1 MSNISQRGATDVL
14 ADLGVAVQLLTL
26 PPCEDTFAKFNWES
40 KSEVQGAP
48 NAISF
53 VREQLSDSVDFGT
66 DGYKLFGLRSQQQ
79 YLDTVISRKYALKGT
94 SDVAIA
100 PYYTV
105 EAYSAYAAC
114 VLIEF
119 KTTAQF
125 HHDNIPQLLAET
137 LALRCLSCQP
147 AVLCVLTDLNDGAF
161 VAKTAWNAVCM
172 KTSIDVSNKV
182 TVSQMYRCIADFL
195 RTSTVP
201 EMSKIPLNPELLY
214 DPVFEPAMQMKKLLK
229 RKRGDSSSAVEQYEE
244 LAEGTLPFSRERA
257 LAVRHLFQS
266 YGFDE
271 MPRCLSSDYSHIYS

>member
-1 MSNISQRGATDVL
+1 
-14 ADLGVAVQLLTL
+14 LLTL
-26 PPCEDTFAKFNWES
+26 PPCEDTFAKFAWGS
-40 KSEVQGAP
+40 RSEVQGTAA
-48 NAISF
+48 AISF
-53 VREQLSDSVDFGT
+53 VREQLSVSGVHFGT
-66 DGYKLFGLRSQQQ
+66 DGYKLFGLHNQPQ
-79 YLDTVISRKYALKGT
+79 YLDTVISGKYALKGT

-100 PYYTV
+100 PYHTV
-105 EAYSAYAAC
+105 EAYSAFVAC

-125 HHDNIPQLLAET
+125 ENDNTPQLLAET
-137 LALRCLSCQP
+137 MALRCLSCQP
-147 AVLCVLTDLNDGAF
+147 SVLCVLTDLNDGAF
-161 VAKTAWNAVCM
+161 VAKTAWNDVPM
-172 KTSIDVSNKV
+172 KTIVEVSNKV

-195 RTSTVP
+195 CTSTVP
-201 EMSKIPLNPELLY
+201 EMSQIPMNPELPY

-271 MPRCLSSDYSHIYS
+271 MPRCLSSDYTQIYS